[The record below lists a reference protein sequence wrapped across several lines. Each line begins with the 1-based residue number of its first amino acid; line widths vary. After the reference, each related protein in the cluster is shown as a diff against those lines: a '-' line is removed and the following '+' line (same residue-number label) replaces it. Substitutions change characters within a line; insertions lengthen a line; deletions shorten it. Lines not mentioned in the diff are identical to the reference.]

1 MGQGATI
8 PRSGHGP
15 LVGSSAREDGMR
27 ESDDQFL
34 ERIIVE
40 IGPSVQ
46 PLAFR

>member
-1 MGQGATI
+1 
-8 PRSGHGP
+8 
-15 LVGSSAREDGMR
+15 MR